1 MDAGEET
8 HRNSGLNKMFISPS
22 SKNPQVSGQELSSGH
37 LCEFLRDPGFFQFI
51 PHLSLSSEFE
61 MVVRAPLAHM
71 CISGQMMKEEVKK
84 KGLKKVL
91 ESALQG
97 FHLHPFGQNM
107 LHMATKEAAKC
118 HREVIILRS
127 CMPR

>member
-1 MDAGEET
+1 MDAGKET
-8 HRNSGLNKMFISPS
+8 HSNSGLNKMFISPS
-22 SKNPQVSGQELSSGH
+22 SKNPQVGSQELSGGY

-51 PHLSLSSEFE
+51 PLPPLSSEFE
-61 MVVRAPLAHM
+61 IVFRAPFARM

-97 FHLHPFGQNM
+97 FHSHPFGQNM
-107 LHMATKEAAKC
+107 LYMATKEAEKC
-118 HREVIILRS
+118 GHYFAWLYA
-127 CMPR
+127 